1 MPLAILKLLE
11 ELALRLVV
19 QVGVLRMLYI
29 PEPNS
34 RVDNLRLRLYGATHA
49 LGDGE
54 LDVVIDR

>member
-19 QVGVLRMLYI
+19 QVGVLRMLHI
-29 PEPNS
+29 PEPDS

-54 LDVVIDR
+54 LDIIIDG